1 MEEYYLRDVGS
12 GFNWACFC
20 RLCHGESDF
29 HIPEAP
35 VAEQYM
41 TRDSQAINSGKTKV
55 EGGSKQDVQK
65 YYNYF
70 DRLVDVGP
78 INLIV
83 R

>member
-1 MEEYYLRDVGS
+1 M
-12 GFNWACFC
+12 
-20 RLCHGESDF
+20 
-29 HIPEAP
+29 
-35 VAEQYM
+35 AEQYM